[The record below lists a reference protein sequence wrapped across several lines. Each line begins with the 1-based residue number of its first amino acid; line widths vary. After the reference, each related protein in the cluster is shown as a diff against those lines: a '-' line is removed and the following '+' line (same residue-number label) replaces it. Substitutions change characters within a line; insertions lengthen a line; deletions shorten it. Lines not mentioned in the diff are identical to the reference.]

1 MTRQRAL
8 LSETLATIRS
18 EVLESNQF
26 TVEVPSAWTQIARV
40 DEIEPLL
47 RNNLFWSIVRSRL
60 TGRRVEPVTN
70 LVEEVQS
77 LVKASILFPEM
88 SGC

>member
-8 LSETLATIRS
+8 LYETLATIRS
-18 EVLESNQF
+18 EVFGSNQF
-26 TVEVPSAWTQIARV
+26 TVEVPSAWTQVARV